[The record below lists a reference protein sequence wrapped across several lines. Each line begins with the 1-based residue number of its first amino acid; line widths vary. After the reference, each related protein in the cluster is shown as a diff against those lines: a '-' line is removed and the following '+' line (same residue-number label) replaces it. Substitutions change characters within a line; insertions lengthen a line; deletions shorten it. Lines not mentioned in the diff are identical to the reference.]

1 MELSTSLQYISV
13 IISLAG
19 VIGALVF
26 SRIRPLVI
34 FSVVVTFLY
43 VTGVISFEVLSINY
57 VNSSLLTLVVLL
69 LLSLVLEKTV
79 LLSYVARK
87 VVQGGLKSI
96 LFRLG
101 LFSGITSAF
110 LNNTAVVAALMGP
123 LRKQSG
129 MLGSKLLLPL
139 SYASI
144 LGGML
149 TLIGTSTNLIVN
161 SFIDQTGM
169 QSFGFLDFTV
179 VGGVVFVVC
188 LLVLVFVSGRLL
200 PSHPLQNSDAD
211 VSEYFLER
219 IVSVGSSLIG
229 RSVAEN
235 GLRNLEKLYLVDIIR
250 HDAVISPVGPEEVIK
265 ERDILVFSGDPG
277 AVFLLED
284 IEGLESQE
292 NHQDLIRHN
301 LVEVVVSPS
310 SILLGRTVR
319 ESDFRSRF
327 DAAVVA
333 VRRGE
338 SRIEGGLGRLEL
350 RAGDELVLAVGPDFK
365 ARDNLARNFVI
376 VGGVENRTLLGLW
389 PSVGVIGGFLTA
401 IGLAAVGVV
410 SFFKALL
417 VLLVLFV
424 ALKLVSLDEL
434 RRRFPFELVLVIGG
448 ALGLAQAMVSTGVA
462 ADIASLVNG
471 VFGSFGVYGAYVG
484 VFVVTWLL
492 TELVTNNAAAAL
504 VFPVA
509 LSVAQ
514 QWGVSPYPFFMAVA
528 FGARAS
534 FLSPYGYQ
542 TNLMVFSVGRY
553 SIRDYFRAGAPVL
566 VAYSVTAVLMI
577 PVVFPF

>member
-1 MELSTSLQYISV
+1 MELTASV
-13 IISLAG
+13 EYTIVLITLLG
-19 VIGALVF
+19 VVAALVS
-26 SRIRPLVI
+26 SRVRPLKVFSIAVVI
-34 FSVVVTFLY
+34 LFVFD
-43 VTGVISFEVLSINY
+43 VLSLEGLSANY
-57 VNSSLLTLVVLL
+57 VNPSLLTLVLLL
-69 LLSLVLEKTV
+69 LLSVVLEKTV
-79 LLSYVARK
+79 LLSWVAKHIVR
-87 VVQGGLKSI
+87 GGLKSV

-101 LFSGITSAF
+101 LLSGLTSAL

-123 LRKQSG
+123 LGKHSG
-129 MLGSKLLLPL
+129 MLASRLLLPL

-161 SFIDQTGM
+161 SFIAQAELEP
-169 QSFGFLDFTV
+169 FGFFDFSI

-188 LLVLVFVSGRLL
+188 LMVLVFVSSRLL
-200 PSHPLQNSDAD
+200 PINPLKNSKRE
-211 VSEYFLER
+211 VSDYFVER
-219 IVSVGSSLIG
+219 IVGRTSSLVG
-229 RSVAEN
+229 RSVAGN
-235 GLRNLEKLYLVDIIR
+235 GLRNLEKLYLVDVIR
-250 HDAVISPVGPEEVIK
+250 DEQVISPVGPDEVLK
-265 ERDILVFSGDPG
+265 AGDVLVFSGDPG
-277 AVFLLED
+277 ALSLLERFD
-284 IEGLESQE
+284 GLETYE
-292 NHQDLIRHN
+292 NHKELIRSN
-301 LVEVVVSPS
+301 LVEVVISPS
-310 SILLGRTVR
+310 SVLLGQSLK
-319 ESDFRSRF
+319 EADFRARF

-338 SRIEGGLGRLEL
+338 SRIQGGVGRLKL
-350 RAGDELVLAVGPDFK
+350 RAGDSLILAVGPDFK
-365 ARDNLARNFVI
+365 GRDNLARNFVV
-376 VGGVENRTLLGLW
+376 VGGVDGSASLAAWL
-389 PSVGVIGGFLTA
+389 SAAAFGGFL
-401 IGLAAVGVV
+401 IAVGLGAFGVL
-410 SFFKALL
+410 SFFKSLL
-417 VLLVLFV
+417 ILL
-424 ALKLVSLDEL
+424 SLCIFTRLISFDEL

-471 VFGSFGVYGAYVG
+471 VFGSFGVYGAYIG

-504 VFPVA
+504 VFPIA

-528 FGARAS
+528 FGASAS

-566 VAYSVTAVLMI
+566 VAYSVTAVFMI